1 MPRAVQPPTAFAP
14 VDPTAGTPRRHGPA
28 AAPVDRFEAPDG
40 SWPDHFGER
49 LQGWHPAVAAGAV
62 AIASWAALS
71 VALVALGL
79 VLTNRLLDGPLGAWD
94 LDVNVWL
101 AERRTGLWNDLSAI
115 GSKFSDTLVIITA
128 TAIAALVLVVRR
140 HWRDALFIVL
150 APTIE
155 VTAFLVATFVVDRDR
170 PAVERLDSAPPTSSF
185 PSGHVAAAV
194 AFYVALAIVTSN
206 RVRSVVVV
214 AAAWMVAA
222 VVPLC
227 VLGSRVY
234 RGMHFPTDVI
244 VGYVAGWVCV
254 AMALLAV
261 RTASA
266 VAARRSSLAR
276 PA

>member
-1 MPRAVQPPTAFAP
+1 VLH
-14 VDPTAGTPRRHGPA
+14 DPTTR
-28 AAPVDRFEAPDG
+28 PVDRFEAPDG
-40 SWPDHFGER
+40 SWADRLGER
-49 LQGWHPAVAAGAV
+49 LRGWPPGVAAGAV

-71 VALVALGL
+71 VVLVALGL
-79 VLTNRLLDGPLGAWD
+79 TLTNWLLDGPLGTWD
-94 LDVNVWL
+94 VDVSVWI
-101 AERRTGLWNDLSAI
+101 AERRTELWNDLTYV
-115 GSKFSDTLVIITA
+115 GSRFSDTFVIIIA
-128 TAIAALVLVVRR
+128 TGAVALVLLVRR
-140 HWRDALFIVL
+140 YWRDALFIVL

-155 VTAFLVATFVVDRDR
+155 VTAFLVATFVVERDR
-170 PAVERLDSAPPTSSF
+170 PAVEQLDSAPPTSSF

-206 RVRSVVVV
+206 RVRSVVLVTAAWVV
-214 AAAWMVAA
+214 AI

-244 VGYVAGWVCV
+244 VGYAAGLVCV

-266 VAARRSSLAR
+266 VAARRSLAR